1 MGEWHTL
8 ITWKIIDETRSAG
21 FHVKF
26 ALKKGKGIGFRMA
39 VGGRGGGRGGGAR
52 DVGYKLL
59 VFLRRTC
66 NFNIAK

>member
-26 ALKKGKGIGFRMA
+26 TLKKGKGIGFRM
-39 VGGRGGGRGGGAR
+39 GEEGGGGVR

-59 VFLRRTC
+59 VFLLRTC